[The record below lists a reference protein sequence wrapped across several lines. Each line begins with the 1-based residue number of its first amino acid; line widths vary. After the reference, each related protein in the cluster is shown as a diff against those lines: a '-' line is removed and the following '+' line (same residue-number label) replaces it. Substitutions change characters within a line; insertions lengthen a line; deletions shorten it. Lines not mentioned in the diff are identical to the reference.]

1 MALSGSFGYTNTD
14 DGVSASTVTPVKID
28 FAADYAVVSDDP
40 MKVVIKNTT
49 SPIDQIE
56 TITFQAQEL
65 NQINQEEKN
74 SNPPKVAGGRL
85 ITIKVEDKMRVTS
98 STDDT
103 FVTDFPASC
112 SISFRFSKTQ
122 HIDNNDMVELLRRA
136 IGALQSA
143 STGAFRLDKLMML
156 QLNPNN

>member
-1 MALSGSFGYTNTD
+1 MALSGSYGWTNNT
-14 DGVSASTVTPVKID
+14 ASVADVTPTKID

-40 MKVVIKNTT
+40 MKVLIKNTT

-65 NQINQEEKN
+65 NQITQEERN
-74 SNPPKVAGGRL
+74 ANPPKVAGGRL
-85 ITIKVEDKMRVTS
+85 VTVKVEDKMRVTS

-103 FVTDFPASC
+103 FLVDYPVSC
-112 SISFRFSKTQ
+112 SISFRFAKTTSVTAT
-122 HIDNNDMVELLRRA
+122 DLETLLKRA
-136 IGALQSA
+136 IGALQNS
-143 STGAFRLDKLMML
+143 SDGSFRLNKLMML